1 VLGIL
6 PESEGTGYPL
16 SLEGGGSDLAALRTL
31 YPHGR
36 ETFLGDPLRQVVQYG
51 LELINDPFD
60 FYAASHVIDGVV
72 DLQGS
77 VLGLQ
82 TSSPVWYTAAVMID
96 DHYDVLRFDLDFTS
110 DAGAEGLLAVYL
122 DDVLLG
128 TIDERFSPDEP
139 FENVFAAQLLSPGFH
154 LLSFRLDPFTEVASV
169 AAISNLRWGS
179 LVVILPGD
187 YNGDG
192 AVNAAD
198 YTVWRNTLGSTTDLR
213 ADGNRDRII
222 GREDYE
228 IWKAYYGEV
237 LTAEVSDQHSVP
249 EPSTIM
255 LSVLW
260 LLMFNCRYCFRRLS
274 RYESRQRAT

>member
-1 VLGIL
+1 
-6 PESEGTGYPL
+6 
-16 SLEGGGSDLAALRTL
+16 
-31 YPHGR
+31 
-36 ETFLGDPLRQVVQYG
+36 
-51 LELINDPFD
+51 
-60 FYAASHVIDGVV
+60 
-72 DLQGS
+72 
-77 VLGLQ
+77 
-82 TSSPVWYTAAVMID
+82 MID